1 VSLLLS
7 LLLAASP
14 VYGTKA
20 DELSLEAMH
29 NFGACVVRTT
39 PAGAEEVLAMDFR
52 TDEYREK
59 LSRLAKGHDR
69 CTRPR
74 TELKF
79 NGVLFAGAMAEALLE
94 EPGRRVL
101 TRLSAAE
108 DLAAP
113 VAARSPLEAMALC
126 GVITRPAAVGRLLE
140 SDVASDKEAEAIEAL
155 SPTLS
160 ACLTGADKAEL
171 NAPAMRSIVAL
182 AAWRIVT
189 AGETNAGE
197 GGQ

>member
-1 VSLLLS
+1 
-7 LLLAASP
+7 
-14 VYGTKA
+14 
-20 DELSLEAMH
+20 M
-29 NFGACVVRTT
+29 GATRHRRVGRRSGEPGAIGVV
-39 PAGAEEVLAMDFR
+39 GLGIM
-52 TDEYREK
+52 
-59 LSRLAKGHDR
+59 G
-69 CTRPR
+69 
-74 TELKF
+74 
-79 NGVLFAGAMAEALLE
+79 GAMAEALLE

-189 AGETNAGE
+189 AGETNAVDRHFWHYWLAPAVLAV
-197 GGQ
+197 